1 MPPDDRCCQPDVR
14 PATLSVQTPCPP
26 STRCSLVAD
35 RPPVTCK
42 QCHSA
47 HLHTHVELA
56 PTTEVNFGVEV
67 HPPVATFDQPG
78 PGQDLYE
85 TSVRVQES
93 QIRFRSWIPLTA
105 LVLTTLMS
113 TPAEAMV
120 RLVGTDCTQPGSA
133 AAASCQTPATSAS
146 SNPTSGDAAP
156 PPDTPNTRSPAAQPP
171 AAAPSDPA
179 SDGQAPVNAPSTA
192 PRPTASP
199 DASEANPSP
208 VPAPS
213 SVNVGPPPVS
223 TEPFPAASSRLLI
236 TA

>member
-35 RPPVTCK
+35 RPPVTCR
-42 QCHSA
+42 QCHST
-47 HLHTHVELA
+47 HLHAHVELA

-171 AAAPSDPA
+171 SRRSVRSGFRRTSTCQRAVNSTTSDRFARCFRSKPLACSCAVVGKCRTAA
-179 SDGQAPVNAPSTA
+179 
-192 PRPTASP
+192 R
-199 DASEANPSP
+199 
-208 VPAPS
+208 
-213 SVNVGPPPVS
+213 
-223 TEPFPAASSRLLI
+223 I
-236 TA
+236 H